1 MQRKIPSS
9 SWRMVKKLMRYT
21 DSASAH
27 QNPLVLERLHLG
39 VFRREP
45 AHKMA
50 AGRLKKL
57 AGL

>member
-1 MQRKIPSS
+1 
-9 SWRMVKKLMRYT
+9 MVKKLMRYT